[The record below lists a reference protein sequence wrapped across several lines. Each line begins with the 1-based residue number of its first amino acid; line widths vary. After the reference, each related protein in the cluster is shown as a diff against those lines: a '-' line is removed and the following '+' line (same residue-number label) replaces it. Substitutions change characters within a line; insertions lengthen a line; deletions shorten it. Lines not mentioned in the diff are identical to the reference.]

1 VSETVLIVDDHGAF
15 RRFARRLLEAGGL
28 TVVGEAGDSESA
40 VAAAREL
47 DPDLVL
53 LDVLLP
59 DGDGFAVAERIARD
73 NARTRIVL
81 TSSRERDDLRQRL
94 TGTPARGFVPK
105 DELTAERFIAV
116 ARDGR

>member
-59 DGDGFAVAERIARD
+59 DGEGFAVAERIARD
-73 NARTRIVL
+73 NARTRVVL
-81 TSSRERDDLRQRL
+81 TSSRERDDLQQRL
-94 TGTPARGFVPK
+94 TGTPARGFIPK
-105 DELTAERFIAV
+105 DELTVERFIAV